1 MTDTPPLPALGA
13 PQESASFHWTP
24 DSSGVAPILPSNS
37 GERQGSRFIQ
47 IGSIL
52 DGYQIVGLLGQ
63 GGMGAVYKAYKNGA
77 HYALKVLLSDE
88 MGANELARFERE
100 AQAAAALQHPHIVAV
115 HKLGYAQQCPYIIFD
130 FVEGHSLDKEIQSG
144 RTWTLGEAV
153 ACLKPIASALDS
165 IHEQGIVHRDLK
177 PANIMIRAEDQRP
190 LLADF
195 GLAHAAQMERLTR
208 TGEVLG
214 TPAYMTPEQ
223 LTGEASQ
230 AQTDIWPLAIILYEL
245 LTGGQRPFEA
255 ESSLALAQSIL
266 LKDPRPLPDSLADN
280 KEALQYVMEK
290 ALAKNPLQRYSSA
303 GDFIEDCARIDS
315 GDYRLSD
322 ELGLIERGQRRAKK
336 YRGPLLI
343 GTLLL
348 VTLVLGGSAV
358 FLKQRKKSAQE
369 SWRAARINEIKALQ
383 SQSKDYSGHFAEEM
397 LRRLTQAPSEV
408 DASPSP
414 EGQSFAKAVDDYR
427 LYFEGEKAK
436 QEPELISVVAKE
448 LAKLEKMARSWEAL
462 VSMSPSTET
471 RAFVEVDKRFQKL
484 LLGYQSALNEN
495 WKLAEEEFSEGYSK
509 DNDLASVSR
518 LATLYAQSRGGQSL
532 KALKQLRKFIPDLK
546 GSFRSAADRMELDF
560 IIQGILEESMS
571 PSLIS
576 EALGPFEKK
585 WNAKAQGQAQ
595 AGWQR
600 LNAKIQQGFQRQLKA
615 RRPLKKLALVYMN
628 IHESSRH
635 NPSLKLA
642 PLDARLARYLAKR
655 AARSG
660 SAMAQVF
667 YLELK
672 RLNPQAEI
680 PRVYGGY
687 DEEGNFSYQALTVA
701 FNLKS
706 PRVFCSLLVEL
717 SRHNFFLP
725 ETSSKYIRRVENEKE
740 QFLSEDLKRYPRDPF
755 LRFWRGYCAES
766 DRINEDYNKRIKALK
781 YKDPKE
787 LRDTERKAAEIEALF
802 ESRLSDLE
810 QALRAGTLPP
820 VFEGLAKFQYVQ
832 VARVRNNLDPIVEYK
847 PFKKRLIELLETVP
861 ELFPE
866 PGELSSLRI
875 RSYLYFYSGNDK
887 AKCLKMA
894 EDGFRNLKETY
905 AQSKNSQRPFGL
917 PEVVLEEKKYI
928 AQLSMMHALRAEVY
942 ECSQDYLNAHPD
954 YKKSIEI
961 RFNDRILGKWID
973 MVKRHCNLN
982 ELDDIRETVLKKRK
996 ELAVVQAKEQLDH
1009 CNKFLNADYLP
1020 AKKFMIERGRR

>member
-1 MTDTPPLPALGA
+1 MTDTPPLPSLGT

-24 DSSGVAPILPSNS
+24 DASGLAPVFPSSS
-37 GERQGSRFIQ
+37 GERQGARSIQ
-47 IGSIL
+47 IGAVL
-52 DGYQIVGLLGQ
+52 DGYQIVALLGQ
-63 GGMGAVYKAYKNGA
+63 GGMGAVYKAHKNGVY
-77 HYALKVLLSDE
+77 YALKVLLSDE

-100 AQAAAALQHPHIVAV
+100 AQAAAALQHPHIVTV

-144 RTWTLGEAV
+144 RRWTLGEAV

-177 PANIMIRAEDQRP
+177 PANIMIRADDQRP

-223 LTGEASQ
+223 LTGEKSK

-266 LKDPRPLPDSLADN
+266 LKDPKPLPDSLGEN

-290 ALAKNPLQRYSSA
+290 ALAKDPSQRYHSA
-303 GDFIEDCARIDS
+303 GEFIEDCARIDS

-322 ELGLIERGQRRAKK
+322 ELGLIERGQRRARK
-336 YRGPLLI
+336 YKWPLLI

-358 FLKQRKKSAQE
+358 FLQQREKDAQD
-369 SWRAARINEIKALQ
+369 SWRAARIKELKALQ
-383 SQSKDYSGHFAEEM
+383 SQSQDYPSHFAKEL
-397 LRRLTQAPSEV
+397 LRRLTQSPSETDV
-408 DASPSP
+408 NSAN
-414 EGQSFAKAVDDYR
+414 EGQKFAKAVADYR
-427 LYFEGEKAK
+427 LFFEGEKAK
-436 QEPELISVVAKE
+436 HEPKVVSVVAKE
-448 LAKLEKMARSWEAL
+448 LSKLEKLARSWDAL
-462 VSMSPSTET
+462 VALSPSKET
-471 RAFVEVDKRFQKL
+471 KAFVEVDKRFQNL

-495 WKLAEEEFSEGYSK
+495 WKLAEEEFSQ
-509 DNDLASVSR
+509 DNIEDKDLASVAC
-518 LATLYAQSRGGQSL
+518 LASLYAQSRGGRSL
-532 KALKQLRKFIPDLK
+532 KALQRLREFFPALT
-546 GSFRSAADRMELDF
+546 GPFRSAADRMELDF
-560 IIQGILEESMS
+560 IIQGILEEALS
-571 PSLIS
+571 PRLIS
-576 EALGPFEKK
+576 EVIAPLEKK
-585 WNAKAQGQAQ
+585 WKSEGQALE
-595 AGWQR
+595 AWKR
-600 LNAKIQQGFQRQLKA
+600 LNKLIQEGFQRQLSA
-615 RRPLKKLALVYMN
+615 RRPLKKLALIYMN

-655 AARSG
+655 ASSQPG
-660 SAMAQVF
+660 STMAQVF

-672 RLNPQAEI
+672 RLDPQAEI
-680 PRVYGGY
+680 PRAYSGY
-687 DEEGNFSYQALTVA
+687 DENRNFSYQALTVA
-701 FNLKS
+701 FNLKN
-706 PRVFCSLLVEL
+706 PRDFCSLLVEL

-725 ETSSKYIRRVENEKE
+725 ETSSKYIRRVENEKIRC
-740 QFLSEDLKRYPRDPF
+740 LSDDLKRYPRDPF

-766 DRINEDYNKRIKALK
+766 DQINEDYNQRITALRRNESKA
-781 YKDPKE
+781 
-787 LRDTERKAAEIEALF
+787 LRDTERKAARIDALF
-802 ESRLSDLE
+802 KSRLNDLE
-810 QALRAGTLPP
+810 QALSAGTLPP
-820 VFEGLAKFQYVQ
+820 VFEGLAKYQYVQ
-832 VARVRNNLDPIVEYK
+832 VARVRNNLNPIVDYK
-847 PFKKRLIELLETVP
+847 PFKRRLIELLETVP
-861 ELFPE
+861 ALFPE
-866 PGELSSLRI
+866 PGELTSLRI
-875 RSYLYFYSGNDK
+875 RSYLYFYSSNDK

-894 EDGFRNLKETY
+894 DNGLREIKETY
-905 AQSKNSQRPFGL
+905 AQSNNSQRPFGL
-917 PEVVLEEKKYI
+917 PEVVLEEKKYL
-928 AQLSMMHALRAEVY
+928 AQLSLMNALRAEVY

-973 MVKRHCNLN
+973 MVKRHCNLK

-996 ELAVVQAKEQLDH
+996 ELAVVQAKDQLYH
-1009 CNKFLNADYLP
+1009 CDKFLNADYS
-1020 AKKFMIERGRR
+1020 ASKKFMIRRGPR